1 MNRRIEIRCPNCG
14 SLAQRLL
21 SDCLPTG
28 RKCPYRQVTQ
38 TECPVCDYFM
48 VMCGQNG
55 RVLEAYAPGI
65 QEVVIRNRLGS
76 ERCQPRSTTSAK
88 AISRSDISADRF
100 THRAMLVNL

>member
-28 RKCPYRQVTQ
+28 HKCPDRQVTQ

-76 ERCQPRSTTSAK
+76 ERCQ
-88 AISRSDISADRF
+88 SRSNDNIRTSDRL
-100 THRAMLVNL
+100 TLVPSELLIG